1 MDTPDRW
8 DENPVDRVTESFG
21 DQKID
26 TKLRPAVTPGQNVF
40 AKEFVPNFGP
50 KVVQPTPAEQGM
62 DSVNEEI
69 AEETIQMPANGN
81 EIVFER
87 TAILL
92 RIWIYAVRV
101 F

>member
-92 RIWIYAVRV
+92 RI
-101 F
+101 